1 MDVEERVDL
10 VLRNT
15 EEVVT
20 RDELRKLLETK
31 RRPKAYWGFE
41 CSGLMHV
48 GIGLIPGAKIRDMV
62 EAGFD
67 FTIFLA
73 DWHSW
78 INNKLGGVMEN
89 IRASGEYF
97 KHCFEALGVASEKTR
112 VVWAA
117 DIVNKVKYW
126 EKTIEVAKASS
137 LLRTRRALTI
147 MGREMDL
154 ADIETAWVF
163 YPCMQSADIFEMD
176 LDVAAAGMDQRKAH
190 MLARDVAEKRGWTKP
205 ICVHT
210 PLLLGLLKPET
221 GETGK
226 SFDED
231 AALSRKIRSKM
242 SKSKPES
249 CIFVHDTPEA
259 IRQKMGN
266 AYCPPK
272 TEEGNPVLEHA
283 RFIVFPHLGALEIRR
298 PAKYGGP
305 MTFEDYEA
313 IKTAYVKGE
322 VHPLDL
328 KNGVAEALVEI
339 LEPVREHFRK
349 CPEPLEKMKKIT
361 VTR

>member
-1 MDVEERVDL
+1 LDVEKRVDL

-20 RDELRKLLETK
+20 REELRNLLEIK
-31 RRPKAYWGFE
+31 RRLKAYWGFE

-97 KHCFEALGVASEKTR
+97 RHCFEALGIASDKTR
-112 VVWAA
+112 IVWAA
-117 DIVNKVKYW
+117 DIAEKIEYW
-126 EKTIEVAKASS
+126 EKVVRIAKSSS

-154 ADIETAWVF
+154 SDIETAWVF
-163 YPCMQSADIFEMD
+163 YPCMQAADIFQLG
-176 LDVAAAGMDQRKAH
+176 LDVAAGGMDQRKAH
-190 MLARDVAEKRGWTKP
+190 MLARDVAEKLGWTKP
-205 ICVHT
+205 VCVHT
-210 PLLLGLLKPET
+210 PLLLGLLKPELK
-221 GETGK
+221 ETEK
-226 SFDED
+226 AFDED
-231 AALSRKIRSKM
+231 TALSQRISSKM

-249 CIFVHDTPEA
+249 CIFVHDTPET
-259 IRQKMGN
+259 IRQKMRE

-272 TEEGNPVLEHA
+272 QEEGNPVLEHA
-283 RFIVFPHLGALEIRR
+283 RYIVFPHLGVLKVPRAS
-298 PAKYGGP
+298 KYGGP
-305 MTFEDYEA
+305 LTFDNFETLKQTYM
-313 IKTAYVKGE
+313 KGE

-339 LEPVREHFRK
+339 LEPVREHFK
-349 CPEPLEKMKKIT
+349 KNPEPLEKMKKIT
-361 VTR
+361 ITR